1 MRGTFLLTIM
11 MLVSAFVFAQN
22 GKASKYLV
30 YNETTKTGHTISF
43 HILAGKNYAVMC
55 DDFNP
60 KISENLY
67 PLLSC
72 YLISRKPAGY
82 KFLNVIDRPDEIY
95 VGDVANSKFE
105 KLSRKS
111 IMVKYA
117 PDSAFMAV
125 LNEMIAEKEPSF
137 PAPTIVSEPVIMK
150 FTPNIG
156 SERIGEYDCTIGK
169 MQITESWSCK
179 IWYTKDINYN
189 WVHIIHGE
197 FWLVP
202 GIVVRAEYSDGMVY
216 SLESISDSELA
227 VGNNT
232 ESVKAALH
240 LFFGR

>member
-1 MRGTFLLTIM
+1 MRKFVIL
-11 MLVSAFVFAQN
+11 SFFVFAATILFAQ
-22 GKASKYLV
+22 SKYLV
-30 YNETTKTGHTISF
+30 YKETTKTGHAINY
-43 HILAGKNYAVMC
+43 HILAGEKYAVSC
-55 DDFNP
+55 SDFNP
-60 KISENLY
+60 KISEKMY

-72 YLISRKPAGY
+72 YLESRKPAGY
-82 KFLNVIDRPDEIY
+82 KFLNVVDRPDEIY

-105 KLSRKS
+105 KLSRKAIIEHS
-111 IMVKYA
+111 TL
-117 PDSAFMAV
+117 DSAFLAV
-125 LNEMIAEKEPSF
+125 LNEIFAEKYPDF
-137 PAPTIVSEPVIMK
+137 IIVEKPIIMK

-156 SERIGEYDCTIGK
+156 SERIGDYNCSIGN
-169 MQITESWSCK
+169 MQITESESCK

-202 GIVVRAEYSDGMVY
+202 GTVVRAEYSDGMVY

>member
-1 MRGTFLLTIM
+1 MRKFVILSCLILVVN
-11 MLVSAFVFAQN
+11 MLFAQ
-22 GKASKYLV
+22 GASKYLV
-30 YNETTKTGHTISF
+30 YKETTKTGHTISF

-105 KLSRKS
+105 KLSRKAIIERS
-111 IMVKYA
+111 K
-117 PDSAFMAV
+117 PDSAFLAV
-125 LNEMIAEKEPSF
+125 LNEIIAEKYPDSTF
-137 PAPTIVSEPVIMK
+137 VDKPVIMK

-156 SERIGEYDCTIGK
+156 SERIGDYECTIGK

-179 IWYTKDINYN
+179 IWYTKEINYN
-189 WVHIIHGE
+189 WVHHDE

-202 GIVVRAEYSDGMVY
+202 GTVIRAEYSDGMVY

>member
-1 MRGTFLLTIM
+1 MRRVVFL
-11 MLVSAFVFAQN
+11 SFFVFAATILFAQ
-22 GKASKYLV
+22 SKYLV
-30 YNETTKTGHTISF
+30 YKETTKTGHTISF

-67 PLLSC
+67 PFLSC

-105 KLSRKS
+105 KLSRKAIIERS
-111 IMVKYA
+111 K
-117 PDSAFMAV
+117 PDSAFLAV
-125 LNEMIAEKEPSF
+125 LNEIIAEKYPDSTF
-137 PAPTIVSEPVIMK
+137 VDKPVIMK

-156 SERIGEYDCTIGK
+156 SERIGDYECTIGK

-179 IWYTKDINYN
+179 IWYTKEINYN
-189 WVHIIHGE
+189 WVHHDE

-202 GIVVRAEYSDGMVY
+202 GTVIRAEYSDGMVY

>member
-1 MRGTFLLTIM
+1 
-11 MLVSAFVFAQN
+11 MLFAQ
-22 GKASKYLV
+22 GASKYLV

-95 VGDVANSKFE
+95 VGDVAYSKFE
-105 KLSRKS
+105 KLNRKAIIEHS
-111 IMVKYA
+111 TI
-117 PDSAFMAV
+117 DSAFLAV
-125 LNEMIAEKEPSF
+125 LNKIIAEKYPDSI
-137 PAPTIVSEPVIMK
+137 IVEKPIIMK

-156 SERIGEYDCTIGK
+156 SERIGDYDCTIGK
-169 MQITESWSCK
+169 MQITESESCK
-179 IWYTKDINYN
+179 IWYTKMMDYN
-189 WVHIIHGE
+189 WVQTRGE

-202 GIVVRAEYSDGMVY
+202 GTVVRAEYSDGMVY

>member
-1 MRGTFLLTIM
+1 MLMRGTFILTVM
-11 MLVSAFVFAQN
+11 MLVSVFVFAQN

-67 PLLSC
+67 SLLSC

-117 PDSAFMAV
+117 PDSAFMAL
-125 LNEMIAEKEPSF
+125 LNEIIAEKEPSF

-156 SERIGEYDCTIGK
+156 SERIGDYDCTIGK
-169 MQITESWSCK
+169 MQITESESCK
-179 IWYTKDINYN
+179 IWYTKEINYN
-189 WVHIIHGE
+189 WVHLDE

-202 GIVVRAEYSDGMVY
+202 GTVIRAEYSDGMTY
-216 SLESISDSELA
+216 CLESISDSELA
-227 VGNNT
+227 VGDNT
-232 ESVKAALH
+232 QSVKAALH

>member
-1 MRGTFLLTIM
+1 MRRFVILS
-11 MLVSAFVFAQN
+11 VFVFAVITLFAQ
-22 GKASKYLV
+22 GASKYLV

-72 YLISRKPAGY
+72 YLVSRKPAGY

-105 KLSRKS
+105 KLSRKA

-117 PDSAFMAV
+117 PDSAFLAF

-156 SERIGEYDCTIGK
+156 FERLGDFDCTIGE
-169 MQITESWSCK
+169 MQITESWNCK
-179 IWYTKDINYN
+179 IWYTKMMDYN
-189 WVHIIHGE
+189 WVQTRGE

-202 GIVVRAEYSDGMVY
+202 GTVVRAEYSDGLVY
-216 SLESISDSELA
+216 SLDNVSDMDIE
-227 VGNNT
+227 VGDNT
-232 ESVKAALH
+232 ESAKSALS
-240 LFFGR
+240 LFFGK

>member
-1 MRGTFLLTIM
+1 MRKFVILSCLILVVN
-11 MLVSAFVFAQN
+11 MLFAQ
-22 GKASKYLV
+22 GASKYLV

-95 VGDVANSKFE
+95 VGDVVNSKFE
-105 KLSRKS
+105 KLSRKAIIERS
-111 IMVKYA
+111 K
-117 PDSAFMAV
+117 PDSAFLAV
-125 LNEMIAEKEPSF
+125 LNEIIAEKYPDSTF
-137 PAPTIVSEPVIMK
+137 VDKPVIMK

-156 SERIGEYDCTIGK
+156 SERIGDYECTIGK

-179 IWYTKDINYN
+179 IWYTKEINYN
-189 WVHIIHGE
+189 WVHHDE

-202 GIVVRAEYSDGMVY
+202 GTVIRAEYSDGMVY

>member
-1 MRGTFLLTIM
+1 MRKFVILSCLILVVN
-11 MLVSAFVFAQN
+11 MLFAQ
-22 GKASKYLV
+22 GASKYLV

-67 PLLSC
+67 PFLSC

-105 KLSRKS
+105 KLSRKAIIERS
-111 IMVKYA
+111 K
-117 PDSAFMAV
+117 PDSAFLAV
-125 LNEMIAEKEPSF
+125 LNEIIAEKYPDSTF
-137 PAPTIVSEPVIMK
+137 VDKPVIMK

-156 SERIGEYDCTIGK
+156 SERIGDYECTIGK

-179 IWYTKDINYN
+179 IWYTKEINYN
-189 WVHIIHGE
+189 WVHHDE

-202 GIVVRAEYSDGMVY
+202 GTVIRAEYSDGMVY

-232 ESVKAALH
+232 ESVKVALH

>member
-1 MRGTFLLTIM
+1 MRKFVILSCLILVVN
-11 MLVSAFVFAQN
+11 MLFAQ
-22 GKASKYLV
+22 GASKYLV

-105 KLSRKS
+105 KLSRKAIIERS
-111 IMVKYA
+111 K
-117 PDSAFMAV
+117 PDSAFLAV
-125 LNEMIAEKEPSF
+125 LNEIIAEKYPDSTF
-137 PAPTIVSEPVIMK
+137 VDKPVIMK

-156 SERIGEYDCTIGK
+156 LERIGDYECTIGK

-179 IWYTKDINYN
+179 IWYTKEINYN
-189 WVHIIHGE
+189 WVHHDE

-202 GIVVRAEYSDGMVY
+202 GTVIRAEYSDGMVY

>member
-1 MRGTFLLTIM
+1 MRKFVILS
-11 MLVSAFVFAQN
+11 VFVFAVITLFAQ
-22 GKASKYLV
+22 GASKYLV

-60 KISENLY
+60 KISEKMY
-67 PLLSC
+67 PFLSC
-72 YLISRKPAGY
+72 YLVSRKPTGY
-82 KFLNVIDRPDEIY
+82 KFLNVIARPDEIY
-95 VGDVANSKFE
+95 VSDVAYSKFE
-105 KLSRKS
+105 KLNRKAIIEQS
-111 IMVKYA
+111 TI
-117 PDSAFMAV
+117 DSAFLAV
-125 LNEMIAEKEPSF
+125 LNKIIAEKYPDSI
-137 PAPTIVSEPVIMK
+137 IVEKPIIMK

-156 SERIGEYDCTIGK
+156 SERIGDYDCTIGK
-169 MQITESWSCK
+169 MQITESDSCK
-179 IWYTKDINYN
+179 IWYTKEINYN

-202 GIVVRAEYSDGMVY
+202 GTVVRAEYSDGMVY

>member
-1 MRGTFLLTIM
+1 MRRVVFL
-11 MLVSAFVFAQN
+11 SFFVFAATILFAQ
-22 GKASKYLV
+22 SKYLI

-60 KISENLY
+60 KISENMY
-67 PLLSC
+67 PFLSC
-72 YLISRKPAGY
+72 YLVSRKPTGY
-82 KFLNVIDRPDEIY
+82 KFLNVIARPDEIY
-95 VGDVANSKFE
+95 VSDVAYSKFE
-105 KLSRKS
+105 KLNRKAIIEHS
-111 IMVKYA
+111 TI
-117 PDSAFMAV
+117 DSAFLAV
-125 LNEMIAEKEPSF
+125 LNKIIAEKYPDSI
-137 PAPTIVSEPVIMK
+137 IVEKPIIMK

-156 SERIGEYDCTIGK
+156 SERIGDYDCTIGK
-169 MQITESWSCK
+169 MQITESESCK

-202 GIVVRAEYSDGMVY
+202 GTVVRAEYSDGMVY

>member
-1 MRGTFLLTIM
+1 MRKFVILSCLILVVN
-11 MLVSAFVFAQN
+11 MLFAQ
-22 GKASKYLV
+22 GASKYLV

-67 PLLSC
+67 PFLSC

-105 KLSRKS
+105 KLSRKAIIERS
-111 IMVKYA
+111 K
-117 PDSAFMAV
+117 PDSAFLAV
-125 LNEMIAEKEPSF
+125 LNEIIAEKYPDSTF
-137 PAPTIVSEPVIMK
+137 VDKPVIIK

-156 SERIGEYDCTIGK
+156 SERIGDYECTIGK

-179 IWYTKDINYN
+179 IWYTKEINYN
-189 WVHIIHGE
+189 WVHHDE

-202 GIVVRAEYSDGMVY
+202 GTVIRAEYSDGMVY

>member
-1 MRGTFLLTIM
+1 
-11 MLVSAFVFAQN
+11 
-22 GKASKYLV
+22 
-30 YNETTKTGHTISF
+30 
-43 HILAGKNYAVMC
+43 
-55 DDFNP
+55 
-60 KISENLY
+60 
-67 PLLSC
+67 
-72 YLISRKPAGY
+72 
-82 KFLNVIDRPDEIY
+82 
-95 VGDVANSKFE
+95 
-105 KLSRKS
+105 
-111 IMVKYA
+111 MVKYA

-125 LNEMIAEKEPSF
+125 LNEIIAEKEPSF

-202 GIVVRAEYSDGMVY
+202 GTVIRAEYSDGMTY
-216 SLESISDSELA
+216 CLESFSDSELI
-227 VGNNT
+227 VGDNT
-232 ESVKAALH
+232 ESVKSALR

>member
-1 MRGTFLLTIM
+1 
-11 MLVSAFVFAQN
+11 
-22 GKASKYLV
+22 
-30 YNETTKTGHTISF
+30 
-43 HILAGKNYAVMC
+43 MC

-67 PLLSC
+67 PFLSC

-105 KLSRKS
+105 KLSRKAIIERS
-111 IMVKYA
+111 K
-117 PDSAFMAV
+117 PDSAFLAV
-125 LNEMIAEKEPSF
+125 LNEIIAEKYPDSTF
-137 PAPTIVSEPVIMK
+137 VDKPVIMK

-156 SERIGEYDCTIGK
+156 SERIGDYECTIGK

-179 IWYTKDINYN
+179 IWYTKEINYN
-189 WVHIIHGE
+189 WVHHDE

-202 GIVVRAEYSDGMVY
+202 GTVIRAEYSDGMVY

>member
-1 MRGTFLLTIM
+1 MRKFVILSCLILVVN
-11 MLVSAFVFAQN
+11 MLFAQ
-22 GKASKYLV
+22 GASKYLV
-30 YNETTKTGHTISF
+30 YKETTKTGHTISF

-67 PLLSC
+67 PFLSC

-105 KLSRKS
+105 KLSRKAIIERS
-111 IMVKYA
+111 K
-117 PDSAFMAV
+117 PDSAFLAV
-125 LNEMIAEKEPSF
+125 LNEIIAEKYPDSTF
-137 PAPTIVSEPVIMK
+137 VDKPVIMK

-156 SERIGEYDCTIGK
+156 SERIGDYECTIGK

-179 IWYTKDINYN
+179 IWYTKEINYN
-189 WVHIIHGE
+189 WVHHDE

-202 GIVVRAEYSDGMVY
+202 GTVIRAEYSDGMVY